1 MTSFPFTRPWFA
13 VSLPVELPA
22 ATGQRSNGEGNLN
35 KRYTGL
41 LTLAA
46 AALLGSATAWADEPL
61 KIGMITTL
69 SGPAGYLGQDIRDG
83 FQLAIDQN
91 AGALGNKKVELVVE
105 DDGLKPGNAKQ
116 IADKMLNEDGI
127 KLFTGVVFAN
137 VAFAAVP
144 EILDA
149 DGIYISPNTASS
161 SFAGADCNP
170 NYFVSS
176 WQDDSQGESAG
187 ALAQSLG
194 YKKAFLIAPNYQ
206 AGKETMVAFKRFYKG
221 EIVGETYTG
230 LDQTDFAAE
239 MAQIRA
245 AKPDVVYEFE
255 PGGLGIA
262 FMRQYEQAGLLKEIP
277 MVVHPASL
285 DHAIAQAVGDAAIGV
300 QVTSHWNDDFDNPVN
315 KAFVAAW
322 KAKYGDRPITYYA
335 AQGYDAALLFGVGLE
350 KSTGADDVAGFR
362 EALRTSEIPTVRGK
376 FKFGPNQHPIQDW
389 FALTAEK
396 AADGKMVLKTA
407 STVLT
412 DHGDVYAADCKM
424 GEPQ

>member
-1 MTSFPFTRPWFA
+1 MRFKGILS
-13 VSLPVELPA
+13 A
-22 ATGQRSNGEGNLN
+22 AM
-35 KRYTGL
+35 
-41 LTLAA
+41 LA
-46 AALLGSATAWADEPL
+46 LSISTAHAEDPL

-91 AGALGNKKVELVVE
+91 KGQLGGKPVELVVE
-105 DDGLKPGNAKQ
+105 DDSLKPGNAKQ
-116 IADKMLNEDGI
+116 IADKMLSEQGI
-127 KLFTGVVFAN
+127 KIFTGMVFAN

-144 EILDA
+144 DILDGDA
-149 DGIYISPNTASS
+149 IYVSANTASAT
-161 SFAGADCNP
+161 FAGKDCNP

-221 EIVGETYTG
+221 EVVGETYTG

-245 AKPDVVYEFE
+245 SKPDVVYEFE

-262 FMRQYEQAGLLKEIP
+262 FMRQYQQAGLLKDIP

-285 DHAIAQAVGDAAIGV
+285 DQVIVQAVGDAAAGV
-300 QVTSHWNDDFDNPVN
+300 KVTSHWNDDFDNPVN

-322 KAKYGDRPITYYA
+322 HAKFGDRPITYYA
-335 AQGYDAALLFGVGLE
+335 AQGYDAALLIGTGLE
-350 KSTGADDVAGFR
+350 KAGVDDVPAFR
-362 EALRTSEIPTVRGK
+362 KALLTSVVPSVRGS

-389 FALTAEK
+389 YALKAEK
-396 AADGKMVLKTA
+396 GADGKMVLKTDGK
-407 STVLT
+407 VLT
-412 DHGDVYAADCKM
+412 AHGDSYATDCKM
-424 GEPQ
+424 PKD

>member
-1 MTSFPFTRPWFA
+1 MRFKGI
-13 VSLPVELPA
+13 LPA
-22 ATGQRSNGEGNLN
+22 AI
-35 KRYTGL
+35 
-41 LTLAA
+41 LA
-46 AALLGSATAWADEPL
+46 LSVSTAYAEDPL

-91 AGALGNKKVELVVE
+91 KGQLGGKAVELVVE
-105 DDGLKPGNAKQ
+105 DDSLKPGNAKQ
-116 IADKMLNEDGI
+116 IADKMLTEQDI
-127 KLFTGVVFAN
+127 KLFTGMVFAN
-137 VAFAAVP
+137 VAFAALP
-144 EILDA
+144 DILDSDA
-149 DGIYISPNTASS
+149 MYVSANTASAT
-161 SFAGADCNP
+161 FAGKECHP

-206 AGKETMVAFKRFYKG
+206 AGKETMGAFKRFYKG
-221 EIVGETYTG
+221 EVVGEIYTG

-285 DHAIAQAVGDAAIGV
+285 DQVIVQAVGDAASGV
-300 QVTSHWNDDFDNPVN
+300 KVTSHWNDDFDNPVN
-315 KAFVAAW
+315 KAFVEAW
-322 KAKYGDRPITYYA
+322 RAKFGDRPITYYA
-335 AQGYDAALLFGVGLE
+335 AQGYDAALLVATGLE
-350 KSTGADDVAGFR
+350 KATLDDVPAFR
-362 EALRTSEIPTVRGK
+362 KALLTSEIPSVRGS
-376 FKFGPNQHPIQDW
+376 FKFGPNQHPVQDW
-389 FALTAEK
+389 YSLKAEK
-396 AADGKMVLKTA
+396 GADGKMVLKTD
-407 STVLT
+407 SKVLT
-412 DHGDVYAADCKM
+412 AHGDSYAPDCEM
-424 GEPQ
+424 PAP

>member
-1 MTSFPFTRPWFA
+1 MRFKGILS
-13 VSLPVELPA
+13 A
-22 ATGQRSNGEGNLN
+22 AM
-35 KRYTGL
+35 
-41 LTLAA
+41 LALSISA
-46 AALLGSATAWADEPL
+46 AHAGDAI

-91 AGALGNKKVELVVE
+91 KGQLGGKPVELVVE
-105 DDGLKPGNAKQ
+105 DDSLKPGNAKQ
-116 IADKMLNEDGI
+116 ISDKMLSEQGI
-127 KLFTGVVFAN
+127 KLFTGMVFAN
-137 VAFAAVP
+137 VAYAAVP
-144 EILDA
+144 DILDGDA
-149 DGIYISPNTASS
+149 IYVSANTASAT
-161 SFAGADCNP
+161 FAGKDCNP

-221 EIVGETYTG
+221 EVIGETYTG

-262 FMRQYEQAGLLKEIP
+262 FMRQYQQAGLLKDIP

-285 DHAIAQAVGDAAIGV
+285 DQVIVQAVGDAAAGV
-300 QVTSHWNDDFDNPVN
+300 KVTSHWNDDFDNPVN
-315 KAFVAAW
+315 KTFVAAW
-322 KAKYGDRPITYYA
+322 RAKFGDRPITYYA
-335 AQGYDAALLFGVGLE
+335 AQGYDAALLIGTGLQ
-350 KSTGADDVAGFR
+350 KAGIDDLPAFR
-362 EALRTSEIPTVRGK
+362 KALLTSEIPSVRGA
-376 FKFGPNQHPIQDW
+376 FKFGPNQHPVQDW
-389 FALTAEK
+389 YALK
-396 AADGKMVLKTA
+396 AVKGADGKMALKTDGK
-407 STVLT
+407 VLT
-412 DHGDVYAADCKM
+412 AHGDSYAADCKM
-424 GEPQ
+424 PKD

>member
-1 MTSFPFTRPWFA
+1 MHYKGL
-13 VSLPVELPA
+13 VPA
-22 ATGQRSNGEGNLN
+22 AVLAFAMTG
-35 KRYTGL
+35 
-41 LTLAA
+41 AIA
-46 AALLGSATAWADEPL
+46 SAEEPL

-91 AGALGNKKVELVVE
+91 KGDLGGKPVQLVVE

-116 IADKMLNEDGI
+116 IADKMLNEQGI

-144 EILDA
+144 EILDGDA
-149 DGIYISPNTASS
+149 IYISANTASS
-161 SFAGADCNP
+161 TFAGKECNP

-187 ALAQSLG
+187 ALAQSLA

-262 FMRQYEQAGLLKEIP
+262 FMRQYQQAGLLKDIP

-285 DHAIAQAVGDAAIGV
+285 DQAIAQAVGDAAVGV

-335 AQGYDAALLFGVGLE
+335 AQGYDAALLVGVGLE
-350 KSTGADDVAGFR
+350 KSPSGVEDLAAFR
-362 EALRTSEIPTVRGK
+362 KALLTSEIPTVRGK
-376 FKFGPNQHPIQDW
+376 FKFGANQHPVQDW
-389 FALTAEK
+389 YALTAEK
-396 AADGKMVLKTA
+396 GADGKMVLKTEKK
-407 STVLT
+407 VLT
-412 DHGDVYAADCKM
+412 DHGDVYASECKM
-424 GEPQ
+424 AKD

>member
-1 MTSFPFTRPWFA
+1 MHYKGL
-13 VSLPVELPA
+13 VPA
-22 ATGQRSNGEGNLN
+22 AVLAFAMTG
-35 KRYTGL
+35 
-41 LTLAA
+41 AIA
-46 AALLGSATAWADEPL
+46 SAEEPL

-91 AGALGNKKVELVVE
+91 KGDLGGKPVQLVVE

-116 IADKMLNEDGI
+116 IADKMLNEQGI

-144 EILDA
+144 EILDGDA
-149 DGIYISPNTASS
+149 IYISANTASS
-161 SFAGADCNP
+161 TFAGKECNP

-187 ALAQSLG
+187 ALAQSLA

-262 FMRQYEQAGLLKEIP
+262 FMRQYQQAGLLKDIP

-285 DHAIAQAVGDAAIGV
+285 DQAIAQAVGDAAVGV

-335 AQGYDAALLFGVGLE
+335 AQGYDAALLVGVGLE
-350 KSTGADDVAGFR
+350 KSPSGVEDLAAFR
-362 EALRTSEIPTVRGK
+362 KALLTSEIPTVRGK
-376 FKFGPNQHPIQDW
+376 FKFGANQHPVQDW
-389 FALTAEK
+389 YALTAEK
-396 AADGKMVLKTA
+396 GADGKMILKTEKK
-407 STVLT
+407 VLT
-412 DHGDVYAADCKM
+412 DHGDVYASECKM
-424 GEPQ
+424 AKD

>member
-1 MTSFPFTRPWFA
+1 MHYKGL
-13 VSLPVELPA
+13 VPA
-22 ATGQRSNGEGNLN
+22 AVLAFAMTG
-35 KRYTGL
+35 
-41 LTLAA
+41 AIA
-46 AALLGSATAWADEPL
+46 SAEEPL

-91 AGALGNKKVELVVE
+91 KGDLGGKPVQLIVE

-116 IADKMLNEDGI
+116 IADKMLNEQGI

-144 EILDA
+144 EILDGDA
-149 DGIYISPNTASS
+149 IYISANTASS
-161 SFAGADCNP
+161 TFAGKECNP

-187 ALAQSLG
+187 ALAQSLA

-262 FMRQYEQAGLLKEIP
+262 FMRQYQQAGLLKDIP

-285 DHAIAQAVGDAAIGV
+285 DQAIAQAVGDAAVGV

-335 AQGYDAALLFGVGLE
+335 AQGYDAALLVGVGLE
-350 KSTGADDVAGFR
+350 KSPSGVEDLAAFR
-362 EALRTSEIPTVRGK
+362 KALLTSEIPTVRGK
-376 FKFGPNQHPIQDW
+376 FKFGANQHPVQDW
-389 FALTAEK
+389 YALTAEK
-396 AADGKMVLKTA
+396 GADGKMVLKTEKK
-407 STVLT
+407 VLT
-412 DHGDVYAADCKM
+412 DHGDVYASECKM
-424 GEPQ
+424 AKD

>member
-1 MTSFPFTRPWFA
+1 MRFKALAS
-13 VSLPVELPA
+13 A
-22 ATGQRSNGEGNLN
+22 AIIAS
-35 KRYTGL
+35 
-41 LTLAA
+41 AA
-46 AALLGSATAWADEPL
+46 SGASAWADEPL

-91 AGALGNKKVELVVE
+91 KGQLGGKAVELTVE
-105 DDGLKPGNAKQ
+105 DDGLKPGNARQ
-116 IADKMLNEDGI
+116 IADRMLNEEGI

-144 EILDA
+144 EILDSDA
-149 DGIYISPNTASS
+149 IYISANTASS
-161 SFAGADCNP
+161 SFAGKECSP

-221 EIVGETYTG
+221 EVVGETYTG

-255 PGGLGIA
+255 PGGLGIS
-262 FMRQYEQAGLLKEIP
+262 FMRQYQQAGLLKEIP

-285 DHAIAQAVGDAAIGV
+285 DQAIVQAVGDAAAGV
-300 QVTSHWNDDFDNPVN
+300 QVTSHWNEDFDNPVN

-335 AQGYDAALLFGVGLE
+335 AQGYDAALLAGVGLE
-350 KSTGADDVAGFR
+350 KASVDDPAAFR
-362 EALRTSEIPTVRGK
+362 KALMTSDIPTVRGK
-376 FKFGPNQHPIQDW
+376 FKFGSNQHPIQDW
-389 FALTAEK
+389 YALTAEK
-396 AADGKMVLKTA
+396 GADGKMVLKTEQK
-407 STVLT
+407 VLT
-412 DHGDVYAADCKM
+412 DHGDVYAADCQM
-424 GEPQ
+424 EAPQ

>member
-1 MTSFPFTRPWFA
+1 M
-13 VSLPVELPA
+13 
-22 ATGQRSNGEGNLN
+22 GY
-35 KRYTGL
+35 KGL
-41 LTLAA
+41 LSASISMLSAAVLALGISGA
-46 AALLGSATAWADEPL
+46 ARADEPL
-61 KIGMITTL
+61 RIGMITTL

-91 AGALGNKKVELVVE
+91 KGKLGGQTVELVTQ

-116 IADKMLNEDGI
+116 IADKMLDEGI

-149 DGIYISPNTASS
+149 GAIYISANTSS
-161 SFAGADCNP
+161 STFAGKDCNP

-194 YKKAFLIAPNYQ
+194 YKTAFLVAPNYQ

-221 EIVGETYTG
+221 KIVGELYTSLG
-230 LDQTDFAAE
+230 QTDFAAE
-239 MAQIRA
+239 MAQIRS
-245 AKPDVVYEFE
+245 AKPDMVYEFE
-255 PGGLGIA
+255 PGGMGIA
-262 FMRQYEQAGLLKEIP
+262 FMRQYKQAGLGNIP

-285 DHAIAQAVGDAAIGV
+285 DQAIVQAVGDAAIGV
-300 QVTSHWNDDFDNPVN
+300 QVTSHWNSDFDNPVN
-315 KAFVAAW
+315 KTFVAAW

-350 KSTGADDVAGFR
+350 KDPKGGADAAAFR
-362 EALRTSEIPTVRGK
+362 KALLTSAIPTVRGK
-376 FKFGPNQHPIQDW
+376 FKFGPNQNPIQDW
-389 FALTAEK
+389 YALTAVK
-396 AADGKMVLKTA
+396 GPDGKMMLKTEKK
-407 STVLT
+407 VLT
-412 DHGDVYAADCKM
+412 DHGDVYAAQCKM
-424 GEPQ
+424 KAAE

>member
-1 MTSFPFTRPWFA
+1 MRFKGILSAA
-13 VSLPVELPA
+13 VM
-22 ATGQRSNGEGNLN
+22 
-35 KRYTGL
+35 
-41 LTLAA
+41 
-46 AALLGSATAWADEPL
+46 ALSATAAYADDPL

-91 AGALGNKKVELVVE
+91 QGKLGGKAVELVVE
-105 DDGLKPGNAKQ
+105 DDALKPGNAKQ
-116 IADKMLNEDGI
+116 IADRMLTEQGI
-127 KLFTGVVFAN
+127 KIFTGMVFAN

-144 EILDA
+144 DILDN
-149 DGIYISPNTASS
+149 DGIYVSANTASAT
-161 SFAGADCNP
+161 FAGKDCHP

-221 EIVGETYTG
+221 EVVGETYTG

-262 FMRQYEQAGLLKEIP
+262 FMRQYQQAGLLKEIP

-285 DHAIAQAVGDAAIGV
+285 DHVIVQAVGDAAAGV
-300 QVTSHWNDDFDNPVN
+300 KVTSHWNDDLDNPVN
-315 KAFVAAW
+315 KAFVEAW
-322 KAKYGDRPITYYA
+322 RAKFGDRPITYYA
-335 AQGYDAALLFGVGLE
+335 AQGYDAALLIGTGLE
-350 KSTGADDVAGFR
+350 KSASGPEDSAAFR
-362 EALRTSEIPTVRGK
+362 QSLLAAEIPSVRGS
-376 FKFGPNQHPIQDW
+376 FEFGPNQHPIQDW
-389 FALTAEK
+389 YALKAEK
-396 AADGKMVLKTA
+396 GADGKMVLKTDSKVLAAHSDSYA
-407 STVLT
+407 SE
-412 DHGDVYAADCKM
+412 CKM
-424 GEPQ
+424 PKE

>member
-1 MTSFPFTRPWFA
+1 MRTKC
-13 VSLPVELPA
+13 LM
-22 ATGQRSNGEGNLN
+22 
-35 KRYTGL
+35 
-41 LTLAA
+41 A
-46 AALLGSATAWADEPL
+46 AALTFAVGTAAHADEPL

-91 AGALGNKKVELVVE
+91 KGELGGKPVELVVE

-116 IADKMLNEDGI
+116 IADKMLNEQGI

-137 VAFAAVP
+137 VAFATVP
-144 EILDA
+144 DILDA
-149 DGIYISPNTASS
+149 NAIYISANTASS
-161 SFAGADCNP
+161 TFAGKECNP

-221 EIVGETYTG
+221 EVVGETYTG

-245 AKPDVVYEFE
+245 SKPDVVYEFE
-255 PGGLGIA
+255 PGGLGIG
-262 FMRQYEQAGLLKEIP
+262 FMRQYQQAGLLKEIP

-285 DHAIAQAVGDAAIGV
+285 DQAIVQAVGDAAAGV
-300 QVTSHWNDDFDNPVN
+300 QVTSHWNEDFDNPVN

-335 AQGYDAALLFGVGLE
+335 AQGYDAALLVGVGLE
-350 KSTGADDVAGFR
+350 KSPSGVDDTAAFR
-362 EALRTSEIPTVRGK
+362 KALLTSDIPTVRGK
-376 FKFGPNQHPIQDW
+376 FHFGPNQNPIQDW
-389 FALTAEK
+389 YALTAQK
-396 AADGKMVLKTA
+396 QPDGKMVLKTE
-407 STVLT
+407 TKVLA
-412 DHGDVYAADCKM
+412 DHGDVYASQCKM
-424 GEPQ
+424 EPQD

>member
-1 MTSFPFTRPWFA
+1 MHYKGL
-13 VSLPVELPA
+13 VPA
-22 ATGQRSNGEGNLN
+22 AVLAFAMTG
-35 KRYTGL
+35 
-41 LTLAA
+41 AIA
-46 AALLGSATAWADEPL
+46 SAEEPL

-91 AGALGNKKVELVVE
+91 KGDLGGKPVQLVVE

-116 IADKMLNEDGI
+116 IAEKMLNEQGI

-144 EILDA
+144 EILDGDA
-149 DGIYISPNTASS
+149 IYISANTASS
-161 SFAGADCNP
+161 TFAGKECNP

-187 ALAQSLG
+187 ALAQSLA

-262 FMRQYEQAGLLKEIP
+262 FMRQYQQAGLLKDIP

-285 DHAIAQAVGDAAIGV
+285 DQAIAQAVGDAAVGV

-335 AQGYDAALLFGVGLE
+335 AQGYDAALLVGVGLE
-350 KSTGADDVAGFR
+350 NSPSGVEDLAAFR
-362 EALRTSEIPTVRGK
+362 KALLTSEIPTVRGK
-376 FKFGPNQHPIQDW
+376 FKFGANQHPVQDW
-389 FALTAEK
+389 YALTAEK
-396 AADGKMVLKTA
+396 GADGKMVLKTEKK
-407 STVLT
+407 VLT
-412 DHGDVYAADCKM
+412 DHGDVYASECKM
-424 GEPQ
+424 AKD

>member
-1 MTSFPFTRPWFA
+1 MLS
-13 VSLPVELPA
+13 
-22 ATGQRSNGEGNLN
+22 
-35 KRYTGL
+35 KRFM
-41 LTLAA
+41 AA
-46 AALLGSATAWADEPL
+46 AALAFAVSTTAQADEPL

-91 AGALGNKKVELVVE
+91 KGELGGKPVALVVE
-105 DDGLKPGNAKQ
+105 DDSLKPGNARQ
-116 IADKMLNEDGI
+116 IADKMLNEQGI
-127 KLFTGVVFAN
+127 KLFTGMIFAN

-144 EILDA
+144 EILDSDA
-149 DGIYISPNTASS
+149 VYISANTASS
-161 SFAGADCNP
+161 TFAGKECNP

-187 ALAQSLG
+187 ALAQSLD

-221 EIVGETYTG
+221 EVVGETYTG

-285 DHAIAQAVGDAAIGV
+285 DQAIVQAVGDAATGV
-300 QVTSHWNDDFDNPVN
+300 QVTSHWNEDFDNPVN

-350 KSTGADDVAGFR
+350 KSAGPDDLAAFR
-362 EALRTSEIPTVRGK
+362 KALLTSDIPTVRGK

-389 FALTAEK
+389 YALTAEK
-396 AADGKMVLKTA
+396 GADGKMALKTEKK
-407 STVLT
+407 VLT
-412 DHGDVYAADCKM
+412 DHSDVYAADCKM
-424 GEPQ
+424 EPAE

>member
-1 MTSFPFTRPWFA
+1 MRTKHFA
-13 VSLPVELPA
+13 
-22 ATGQRSNGEGNLN
+22 
-35 KRYTGL
+35 
-41 LTLAA
+41 AA
-46 AALLGSATAWADEPL
+46 AALAFAVSGTAQADDPL

-83 FQLAIDQN
+83 FQLAIDEN
-91 AGALGNKKVELVVE
+91 KGALGGKQVTLVVE
-105 DDGLKPGNAKQ
+105 DDSLKPGNARQ
-116 IADKMLNEDGI
+116 IADKMLNEQGI
-127 KLFTGVVFAN
+127 KLFTGMVFAN

-144 EILDA
+144 EILDSGA
-149 DGIYISPNTASS
+149 VYISANTASS
-161 SFAGADCNP
+161 SFAGKDCNP

-176 WQDDSQGESAG
+176 WQDDGQGESAG
-187 ALAQSLG
+187 ALAQSLD

-221 EIVGETYTG
+221 EVVGETYTG

-285 DHAIAQAVGDAAIGV
+285 DQAIALAVGDAAIGV
-300 QVTSHWNDDFDNPVN
+300 RVTSHWNDDFDNPVN

-350 KSTGADDVAGFR
+350 KSSGPDDLAGFR
-362 EALRTSEIPTVRGK
+362 KALLTSDIPSVRGE

-389 FALTAEK
+389 YALTAEK
-396 AADGKMVLKTA
+396 GADGKIVLKTEKK
-407 STVLT
+407 VLVG
-412 DHGDVYAADCKM
+412 HSDVYAKDCKM
-424 GEPQ
+424 EEAQ

>member
-1 MTSFPFTRPWFA
+1 MNFK
-13 VSLPVELPA
+13 
-22 ATGQRSNGEGNLN
+22 GI
-35 KRYTGL
+35 
-41 LTLAA
+41 LAA
-46 AALLGSATAWADEPL
+46 AAFALSAGAAYADDAV

-91 AGALGNKKVELVVE
+91 GGKLGGKGVELVVE

-116 IADKMLNEDGI
+116 IAEKMLSDQDI
-127 KLFTGVVFAN
+127 KLFTGMVFAN
-137 VAFAAVP
+137 VAYAAVP
-144 EILDA
+144 DILDNDA
-149 DGIYISPNTASS
+149 IYVSANTASAT
-161 SFAGADCNP
+161 FAGKDCHP

-206 AGKETMVAFKRFYKG
+206 AGKETMGAFKRFYKG
-221 EIVGETYTG
+221 EVVGETYTG

-262 FMRQYEQAGLLKEIP
+262 FMRQYQQAGLLKDIP

-285 DHAIAQAVGDAAIGV
+285 DHVIVGAVGDAALGV
-300 QVTSHWNDDFDNPVN
+300 KVTSHWNDDFDNPVN
-315 KAFVAAW
+315 KTFVAAW
-322 KAKYGDRPITYYA
+322 KAKFGDRPITYYA
-335 AQGYDAALLFGVGLE
+335 AQGYDAALLIGTGLE
-350 KSTGADDVAGFR
+350 KAGVDDLPAFR
-362 EALRTSEIPTVRGK
+362 KALLTSEIPTVRGS
-376 FKFGPNQHPIQDW
+376 FKFGPNQHPVQDW
-389 FALTAEK
+389 YALKAEK
-396 AADGKMVLKTA
+396 GADGKMVLKTEGK
-407 STVLT
+407 VLT
-412 DHGDVYAADCKM
+412 AHSDSYASECKM
-424 GEPQ
+424 PAD

>member
-1 MTSFPFTRPWFA
+1 MLS
-13 VSLPVELPA
+13 
-22 ATGQRSNGEGNLN
+22 
-35 KRYTGL
+35 KRFM
-41 LTLAA
+41 AA
-46 AALLGSATAWADEPL
+46 AALAFAVSAAAKADEPL

-91 AGALGNKKVELVVE
+91 KGELGGKPVALVVE
-105 DDGLKPGNAKQ
+105 DDSLKPGNARQ
-116 IADKMLNEDGI
+116 IADKMLNEQGI
-127 KLFTGVVFAN
+127 KLFTGMVFAN

-144 EILDA
+144 EILDSDA
-149 DGIYISPNTASS
+149 VYISANTASS
-161 SFAGADCNP
+161 TFAGKECNA

-187 ALAQSLG
+187 ALAQSLD

-221 EIVGETYTG
+221 EVVGETYTG

-285 DHAIAQAVGDAAIGV
+285 DQAIVQAVGDAATGV
-300 QVTSHWNDDFDNPVN
+300 QVTSHWNEDFDNPVN

-350 KSTGADDVAGFR
+350 KSAGPDDLAAFR
-362 EALRTSEIPTVRGK
+362 KALLTSDIPTVRGK

-389 FALTAEK
+389 YALTAEK
-396 AADGKMVLKTA
+396 GADGKMVLKTEKK
-407 STVLT
+407 VLS
-412 DHGDVYAADCKM
+412 DHSDVYAADCKM
-424 GEPQ
+424 EPAE